1 MVVGATRVTAEPHA
15 DGCAQAHF
23 AKAEL
28 GVTIP
33 AWLRGAPSA
42 ARSSGAVTLRVAAP
56 MSFQRDSCERLALT
70 ASTAAMT
77 FSSSATQRSALCAVS
92 PSCSAIAKTS
102 VR

>member
-1 MVVGATRVTAEPHA
+1 MSPPNHMRMDVLRRTSRRPSWAYPFPR
-15 DGCAQAHF
+15 GC
-23 AKAEL
+23 
-28 GVTIP
+28 
-33 AWLRGAPSA
+33 GAPSA